1 MSKYIYINNK
11 KCRDG
16 LWEHYNS
23 NGNLFWS
30 GTYTKGKMNGFW
42 EGFYKNGNP
51 KYKMKYNMD
60 RAISL
65 RENYFANGELFEINY
80 YL

>member
-1 MSKYIYINNK
+1 
-11 KCRDG
+11 
-16 LWEHYNS
+16 
-23 NGNLFWS
+23 
-30 GTYTKGKMNGFW
+30 MNGFW
-42 EGFYKNGNP
+42 EWFYKNGNP